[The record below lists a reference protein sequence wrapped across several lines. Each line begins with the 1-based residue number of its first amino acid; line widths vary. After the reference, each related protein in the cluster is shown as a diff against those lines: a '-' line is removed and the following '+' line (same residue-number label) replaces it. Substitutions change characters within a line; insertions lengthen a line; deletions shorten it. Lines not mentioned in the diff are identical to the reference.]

1 MPAYRWNVP
10 KEIKLA
16 QISPLTG
23 GISAPKP
30 AQFAGQALSAAC
42 PSPDPHAPSNLA
54 TSLYIH
60 IPFCFHKC
68 HYCDFYSIVDT
79 RDRQEAFTTRL
90 DSELCALAPY
100 ASKPL
105 HTIFIGGG
113 TPTLLRPELWQRVLN
128 TLHQNYQIQ
137 PHTEFTVEANP
148 ETVTL
153 DLMQLLVSGGVN
165 RVSMGAQ
172 SFNTTHLK
180 TLERWHDPESVPRA
194 LEFARSAGIRRL
206 SMDLIYAI
214 PKQTL
219 AEWDSD
225 LRRALSLQTE
235 HLSCYTL
242 TYEPN
247 TAMTMRLKQGQFQ
260 RADEDLEADMF
271 EHTVRTLR
279 EHNLNRYEVSNFS
292 KPDAQCRH
300 NLAYWRQHN
309 WLAAGPSASAHING
323 HRWKNTPRLD
333 DYLNKSETGFSAITD
348 FEPAD
353 ERRNLGE
360 YIWTSLRTSEGVNL
374 QRVDAAL
381 AQLQDQTTRP
391 RINKQLDRHQSLGN
405 LAITNNTIQLTDQGF
420 MIADSIAVD
429 FLAAIDES

>member
-1 MPAYRWNVP
+1 MP

-16 QISPLTG
+16 QISAQSDTHTG
-23 GISAPKP
+23 QTPGSPQVQWAS
-30 AQFAGQALSAAC
+30 QALAAAC
-42 PSPDPHAPSNLA
+42 PSSAAARA

-79 RDRQEAFTTRL
+79 RDRQEVFTHRL
-90 DSELCALAPY
+90 ESELRSLAQY

-113 TPTLLRPELWQRVLN
+113 TPTLLRPELWQRLLH
-128 TLHQNYQIQ
+128 TLHQNYQLQ
-137 PHTEFTVEANP
+137 PHSEFTVEANP
-148 ETVTL
+148 ETVTA

-165 RVSMGAQ
+165 RISMGAQ
-172 SFNTTHLK
+172 SFNPKHLK

-194 LEFARSAGIRRL
+194 IELARSANIHRL

-214 PKQTL
+214 PGQTL
-219 AEWDSD
+219 SEWDDD

-247 TAMTMRLKQGQFQ
+247 TAMTVRLKQGQFQ

-279 EHNLNRYEVSNFS
+279 QHNLHRYEVSNFS
-292 KPDAQCRH
+292 RSGGECRH
-300 NLAYWRQHN
+300 NLAYWQQHN
-309 WLAAGPSASAHING
+309 WLAAGPSASAHMNG

-333 DYLNKSETGFSAITD
+333 DYLSKSENGFSAITD

-360 YIWTSLRTSEGVNL
+360 YIWTSLRTNEGVNMHK
-374 QRVDAAL
+374 VDAVIAR
-381 AQLQDQTTRP
+381 LQDTTIRV
-391 RINKQLDRHQSLGN
+391 RINKQLARHEPLGN
-405 LAITNNTIQLTDQGF
+405 LSVSHNAIQLTDQGF
-420 MIADSIAVD
+420 MIADAIAVD
-429 FLAAIDES
+429 FLGAIDI

>member
-1 MPAYRWNVP
+1 MS
-10 KEIKLA
+10 KEIKLT
-16 QISPLTG
+16 QISG
-23 GISAPKP
+23 P
-30 AQFAGQALSAAC
+30 ASPNLPAAQPNQPRFAQEALVAAC
-42 PSPDPHAPSNLA
+42 PNPGAAPQASLA

-79 RDRQEAFTTRL
+79 RDRQEVFTTRL
-90 DSELCALAPY
+90 ESELRALAPY
-100 ASKPL
+100 ATKPL

-113 TPTLLRPELWQRVLN
+113 TPTLLRPELWHRVLRV
-128 TLHQNYQIQ
+128 LHENYQINAD
-137 PHTEFTVEANP
+137 TEFTVEANP

-153 DLMQLLVSGGVN
+153 ELMQLLRSGGVN
-165 RVSMGAQ
+165 RISMGAQ
-172 SFNTTHLK
+172 SFNKSHLK
-180 TLERWHDPESVPRA
+180 TLERWHDPDNIPRA
-194 LEFARSAGIRRL
+194 LEHARSAGIHRL
-206 SMDLIYAI
+206 SLDLIYAI
-214 PKQTL
+214 PNQTL
-219 AEWDSD
+219 AEWDAD
-225 LRRALSLQTE
+225 LRRALALNTD

-279 EHNLNRYEVSNFS
+279 EHNLDRYEVSNFAR
-292 KPDAQCRH
+292 PTQQCQH

-309 WLAAGPSASAHING
+309 WLAAGPSASAHMNG

-333 DYLNKSETGFSAITD
+333 DYLTKSTNGFSAITD

-360 YIWTSLRTSEGVNL
+360 YLWTSLRTTEGINL
-374 QRVDAAL
+374 QRVETSI
-381 AQLQDQTTRP
+381 AQLQDSSIQA
-391 RINKQLDRHQSLGN
+391 RINKQLERHQSLKN
-405 LAITNNTIQLTDQGF
+405 LTTTNTTVQLTDQGF

-429 FLAAIDES
+429 LLAAIDE